1 MTLRF
6 RPLFVWLLVI
16 VLAGFLVGAAV
27 LKSVRDAWQEWL
39 VNQSIENLEWQGLEV
54 SWSGLDV
61 AGFTLVRIE
70 GGQPLTLQ
78 GTGLRLGWRWSH
90 PALTGVRIER
100 LELAIPAWPAPS
112 PSPGDTREPVS
123 WLPASVPD
131 WIPQQISIA
140 ELHVSLPDAMDIRGD
155 LSLFLAADPELSQ
168 LHTESLDITAN
179 LAAFHSA
186 GWRARDIRGRVI
198 MSGRAGVNSA
208 QLELLA
214 GSEVAAVKVENPGN
228 PDLPALDRISADLA
242 GLQLRAGYTLDR
254 PALQTLKVTGPVR
267 LASQALHH
275 SALKTLGWEFQGTVA
290 GSLDSATVNGRLTGT
305 SGLAADLSL
314 GWSGAG
320 KSWLDGRLQLSGKR
334 AGNILAATLEPW
346 PETVQLESGTLT
358 LGGRLYWSGD
368 ELLADARLA
377 LKDLSGIIDRTAWS
391 GLSGRLDVSYGENL
405 VARTWDMELLSLNP
419 GMEIGP
425 ATLSASYEA
434 PGAAIGSGIL
444 TLIEGRAGLFGGE
457 VWIRPG
463 EWPLAQLPLQMEVEL
478 NDVQLERLLQ
488 AYPAEGVSAN
498 GGLEGRL
505 PLQVDSNGVLISG
518 GSIRAQAPGGTLR
531 LPARQLQGMM
541 GNSVAVTPVV
551 QALQN
556 FNYTALASTI
566 DYDLN
571 GKLNMGLRVQG
582 RNPEVQEGRPIVLN
596 IQLEEDIPALL
607 TSLQLSGRVNEAVT
621 EKVRK
626 MMNRGESGQI
636 GH

>member
-6 RPLFVWLLVI
+6 RALFVWLLVI
-16 VLAGFLVGAAV
+16 VLAGFLVCAAG
-27 LKSVRDAWQEWL
+27 LKSVRGAWQEWL
-39 VNQSIENLEWQGLEV
+39 VNQSIESLEWQGLEV

-78 GTGLRLGWRWSH
+78 GSGLRLGWRWSH

-100 LELAIPAWPAPS
+100 LELVIPAWPAPS
-112 PSPGDTREPVS
+112 PSDTREPVS

-131 WIPQQISIA
+131 WVPQQISIA
-140 ELHVSLPDAMDIRGD
+140 ELHVSLPDAMDILGD
-155 LSLFLAADPELSQ
+155 LSLFLAADPELWQ

-179 LAAFHSA
+179 LTEFQSA
-186 GWRARDIRGRVI
+186 GWRARDIRGRVKI
-198 MSGRAGVNSA
+198 SGWAGVNSA

-214 GSEVAAVKVENPGN
+214 ESEVTAVTVESPGN
-228 PDLPALDRISADLA
+228 PDLPALDRVSADLA

-254 PALQTLKVTGPVR
+254 HALQTLKMTGPVR

-314 GWSGAG
+314 GWSGSG
-320 KSWLDGRLQLSGKR
+320 KSWLDGRLQLSGKQ
-334 AGNILAATLEPW
+334 AGNILAATLGPW

-368 ELLADARLA
+368 DLLADARLA
-377 LKDLSGIIDRTAWS
+377 LEDLSGIMDRTAWS
-391 GLSGRLDVSYGENL
+391 GLSGQLDVSYGEHL
-405 VARTWDMELLSLNP
+405 IARTWDMQLESLNP
-419 GMEIGP
+419 GMDIGP
-425 ATLSASYEA
+425 VTLSASYEA
-434 PGAAIGSGIL
+434 PAAEVGSGIF

-463 EWPLAQLPLQMEVEL
+463 EWPVAQRPVQLLVEL
-478 NDVQLERLLQ
+478 NDVQLEKLLE
-488 AYPAEGVSAN
+488 AYPAEGVAA
-498 GGLEGRL
+498 
-505 PLQVDSNGVLISG
+505 NGVLEGQLPVQLDDKGVQVTG
-518 GSIRAQAPGGTLR
+518 GSIRALAPGGMLQ
-531 LPARQLQGMM
+531 LPAGQLQAMM
-541 GNSVAVTPVV
+541 GSSVEVTPVV

-571 GKLNMGLRVQG
+571 GKLVMGLSVQG
-582 RNPEVQEGRPIVLN
+582 RNPEVQNGRPIVLN

-626 MMNRGESGQI
+626 MMDQGTSGLS